1 MSHKEIL
8 EQAITKAIA
17 GGWDVDLETV
27 LPEMTKRY
35 SLYGLQ
41 YSGPSSLLF
50 NHEFAKALWGE
61 ASINY
66 ESIVTSQDGAIDMS
80 AHEGWQYH
88 LQAMVIADDPIQY
101 LADNMVMDMHKDWKS
116 YSDKLKPD
124 YVRDTK
130 LYNNERV
137 SKNR

>member
-1 MSHKEIL
+1 MNKEIL

-50 NHEFAKALWGE
+50 NHDFAKALWGE
-61 ASINY
+61 DRFAKAREGVYDGNWIISTEEAE
-66 ESIVTSQDGAIDMS
+66 ESTDETWLQIIPL
-80 AHEGWQYH
+80 WQYH

-101 LADNMVMDMHKDWKS
+101 LGDNLPLDNHKKYMVQ
-116 YSDKLKPD
+116 L
-124 YVRDTK
+124 
-130 LYNNERV
+130 
-137 SKNR
+137 